1 MPNWCQNVIYVSHKD
16 EKKMAALKDAIIKGE
31 LCDHIKPMPDALKG
45 ITSGACT
52 IGDVQC
58 NLWREDENGNNV
70 AIPQAELDQMTA
82 DHGTAS
88 WYDWA
93 CKNWGT
99 KWDICSPWDTDEIY
113 NDEDGN
119 GTYVFKFDTAW
130 SPPIPIYDAM
140 IDQGFNLVAR
150 YVEYG
155 CGYHGE
161 YGVDG
166 DYYHDSIEDGDE
178 IDEHLQSEYA

>member
-16 EKKMAALKDAIIKGE
+16 EKKMVALKDAIIKGE
-31 LCDHIKPMPDALKG
+31 LCDHIKPMPEELKDT
-45 ITSGACT
+45 TSPS
-52 IGDVQC
+52 DSP
-58 NLWREDENGNNV
+58 N
-70 AIPQAELDQMTA
+70 
-82 DHGTAS
+82 

-93 CKNWGT
+93 CKHWGT

-140 IDQGFNLVAR
+140 IEQGFNLVAK

-155 CGYHGE
+155 MGYHGE
-161 YGVDG
+161 YSVDG

-178 IDEHLQSEYA
+178 LDEHLQSEYA

>member
-1 MPNWCQNVIYVSHKD
+1 MPNWCQNVMYVSHTDK
-16 EKKMAALKDAIIKGE
+16 EKMVALKDAIIRGE

-45 ITSGACT
+45 ITSGANT
-52 IGDVQC
+52 IDGVQC
-58 NLWREDENGNNV
+58 NLWRRDEEGNDT
-70 AIPQAELDQMTA
+70 AIPQEEIDQMTA
-82 DHGTAS
+82 EHGTAS

-93 CKNWGT
+93 CANWGT

-113 NDEDGN
+113 VADDGKE
-119 GTYVFKFDTAW
+119 TYVFKFDTAW

-140 IDQGFNLVAR
+140 MDQGFNLVAR

-166 DYYHDSIEDGDE
+166 DFYHDSIEDGDE

>member
-16 EKKMAALKDAIIKGE
+16 EKKMMALKDAIIKGE
-31 LCDHIKPMPDALKG
+31 LCDHIKPMPEELKG
-45 ITSGACT
+45 TTSPS
-52 IGDVQC
+52 DSP
-58 NLWREDENGNNV
+58 N
-70 AIPQAELDQMTA
+70 
-82 DHGTAS
+82 

-93 CKNWGT
+93 CKHWGT

-140 IDQGFNLVAR
+140 IEQGFNLVAR

-155 CGYHGE
+155 MGYHGE

>member
-16 EKKMAALKDAIIKGE
+16 EKKMVALKDAIIKGE
-31 LCDHIKPMPDALKG
+31 LCDHIKPMPEELKDT
-45 ITSGACT
+45 TSPS
-52 IGDVQC
+52 DSP
-58 NLWREDENGNNV
+58 N
-70 AIPQAELDQMTA
+70 
-82 DHGTAS
+82 

-93 CKNWGT
+93 CKHWGT

-140 IDQGFNLVAR
+140 IEQGFNLVAK

-155 CGYHGE
+155 MGYHGE
-161 YGVDG
+161 YSVDG

>member
-1 MPNWCQNVIYVSHKD
+1 MPNWCQNVMYVSHTDK
-16 EKKMAALKDAIIKGE
+16 EKMVALKDAIIKGE
-31 LCDHIKPMPDALKG
+31 LCDHIKPMPEELKDT
-45 ITSGACT
+45 TSPS
-52 IGDVQC
+52 DSP
-58 NLWREDENGNNV
+58 N
-70 AIPQAELDQMTA
+70 
-82 DHGTAS
+82 

-93 CKNWGT
+93 CKHWGT

-140 IDQGFNLVAR
+140 IEQGFNLVAK

-155 CGYHGE
+155 MGYHGE

-166 DYYHDSIEDGDE
+166 DYYHDSIEDGDRL
-178 IDEHLQSEYA
+178 DEHLQSEYA